1 MYADHRHLPHLNSF
15 ARHPIVFL
23 TVVAHG
29 RRSLLA
35 WRETRDVLVDIWSRS
50 SAADGWFV
58 GRFVLMPDHVHLFAR
73 AAMDA
78 KPLADW
84 MQTWKSLSSRRMA
97 VILRTAPPV
106 WQKDYFDR
114 FLRSTDN
121 YQAKWHY
128 VEMNPVRKG
137 LCSLP
142 AEWPWQGAL
151 FELRS

>member
-35 WRETRDVLVDIWSRS
+35 CRETRDVLVDIWSRS